1 MSDWNP
7 KEYLNFKTERA
18 QPADDLIA
26 RLPNR
31 APQNIVDLG
40 CGPGNSTA
48 LLRQAFPSAVIT
60 GIDSSP
66 AMIATAR
73 QAVSS
78 ATFVEADVAGWR
90 PSAQTDLVFSNA
102 LFQWLPER
110 DQVMK
115 RILQSLKSA
124 AVFALQMPDNLDEP
138 CHRLMREVAA
148 DGPWRVKLIS
158 AVEAR
163 RKLGDET
170 HYYDLFAPLSEQ
182 VQIWRT
188 TYVHA
193 LGNHEAIAN
202 MLASTGLKPFLD
214 VLTEEERKAF
224 RADYVA
230 RLSEHHPV
238 ARNGRVLFR
247 FPRLFVIAIRA

>member
-7 KEYLNFKTERA
+7 KEYLSFNAERA

-48 LLRQAFPSAVIT
+48 LLRRAFPTAGLT
-60 GIDSSP
+60 GVDSSP

-73 QAVSS
+73 QALSG
-78 ATFVEADVAGWR
+78 ATFVEADVADWR
-90 PSAQTDLVFSNA
+90 PTAQTDLVFSNA

-115 RILQSLKSA
+115 HILQSLKST

-138 CHRLMREVAA
+138 SHRLMRQAAA
-148 DGPWRVKLIS
+148 DGPWRAKLIS

-163 RKLGDET
+163 RKLGDER
-170 HYYDLFAPLSEQ
+170 HYYDLLAPLSEH

-193 LGNHEAIAN
+193 LDNHEAVAN

-214 VLTEEERKAF
+214 ALTEEERQAF

-230 RLSEHHPV
+230 RLSEYYPA
-238 ARNGRVLFR
+238 ARDGRVLFR
-247 FPRLFVIAIRA
+247 FPRFFVIAIRA